1 MLRNRSHRVAAVR
14 SAALMLA
21 AAALAALALTAC
33 APPPPPFNATEV
45 KGIDYGRGLGIADT
59 DGRVRRLED
68 FKGEVTLV
76 FFGFTRCPDVC
87 PTTLLRL
94 RQARAAVGPDADKV
108 RVLLVSVDP
117 ERDTPAVLSAY
128 VKNFDPSFVALR
140 PEPADLPKVIKAFHA
155 IAVKVPVGDAGEY
168 TIDHSATIYVYDRA
182 NRMRLIAQPDFDI
195 TKFADDLRR
204 LAQEKS

>member
-1 MLRNRSHRVAAVR
+1 MASGRLRAAFAGLR
-14 SAALMLA
+14 HA
-21 AAALAALALTAC
+21 AAIALAALTLAAC
-33 APPPPPFNATEV
+33 APPPPAPFNSTEV
-45 KGIDYGRGLGIADT
+45 KGVDYGRGIGIPDT

-94 RQARAAVGPDADKV
+94 RQARAALGPDAGKV

-117 ERDTPAVLSAY
+117 ERDTPAVLGAY
-128 VKNFDPSFVALR
+128 VNNFDPSFVGLR
-140 PEPADLPKVIKAFHA
+140 PEPAQLDAVVKAFHA
-155 IAVKVPVGDAGEY
+155 IAVKVPVGDAGDY

-182 NRMRLIAQPDFDI
+182 NRMRLIAQADFDV
-195 TKFADDLRR
+195 TKLAEDLRR
-204 LAQEKS
+204 LAQEKV

>member
-1 MLRNRSHRVAAVR
+1 MLRNRSHRVTAVR

-21 AAALAALALTAC
+21 ASALAALALTAC
-33 APPPPPFNATEV
+33 APPPPFNATEV

-59 DGRVRRLED
+59 EGRIRRLED
-68 FKGEVTLV
+68 FQGEVTLV

-117 ERDTPAVLSAY
+117 ERDTPAVLGAY
-128 VKNFDPSFVALR
+128 VKNFDPSFVGLR

-155 IAVKVPVGDAGEY
+155 IAEKVPVGDAGDY
-168 TIDHSATIYVYDRA
+168 TVDHSGTIYVYDRR

-195 TKFADDLRR
+195 AKFADDLRR
-204 LAQEKS
+204 LAQEGV